1 MRLWKRRVR
10 ATVPGVVVSVKV
22 GARTRVAVTSPDGD
36 RYYLMN
42 RATVKIGKKVRKRTK
57 LGYL

>member
-10 ATVPGVVVSVKV
+10 ATAPGVVVSVKV
-22 GARTRVAVTSPDGD
+22 GTRTRVAVSSPDGD
-36 RYYLMN
+36 KYYFVN
-42 RATVKIGKKVRKRTK
+42 QATVKIGRKVRKRTK